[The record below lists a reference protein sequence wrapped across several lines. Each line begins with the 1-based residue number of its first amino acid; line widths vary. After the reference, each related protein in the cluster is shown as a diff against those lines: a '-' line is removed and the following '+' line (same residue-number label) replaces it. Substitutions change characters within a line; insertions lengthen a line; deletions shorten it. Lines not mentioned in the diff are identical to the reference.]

1 MVNGYS
7 LDPHPK
13 ANYAKE
19 CFAVIKMKS
28 LKRDRVPSSN
38 VEIVQ
43 NIDEALANAD
53 SEKNLYAAKIAGPAR
68 SSEGLE
74 LFYIINIFNS

>member
-1 MVNGYS
+1 MVNGYK

-13 ANYAKE
+13 ANYAQE
-19 CFAVIKMKS
+19 EFAIIKVKS

-38 VEIVQ
+38 VEIVKD
-43 NIDEALANAD
+43 IDEAIAKAD
-53 SEKNLYAAKIAGPAR
+53 RKNNLYPAKVAGPAR

-74 LFYIINIFNS
+74 LFYIINIL

>member
-7 LDPHPK
+7 LDPHPR

-19 CFAVIKMKS
+19 VYAVVRMKS
-28 LKRDRVPSSN
+28 LKRDRVPSSS
-38 VEIVQ
+38 VEIVKD
-43 NIDEALANAD
+43 IDEAILKAGKT
-53 SEKNLYAAKIAGPAR
+53 KNLYAAKVAGPAR

-74 LFYIINIFNS
+74 LFYIINILK